1 MTQRLK
7 NSISYVLTWV
17 ATDAIDGLRAV
28 VKGLLKAGA
37 AVVELIG
44 WAVARSVQAV
54 KEVAAELLAAGATI
68 AELVVDTIKHPQN
81 ALDNLVRGLRELGK
95 TVGEIVNSA
104 FLQPAR
110 DAKKRVI
117 QALKDAGEGLL
128 EVLDG
133 LIEAGVGAL
142 DAAIAIVLEVFGVF
156 RKLRAD
162 EKTEAKL
169 VYKKSPPLDDVQI
182 FEGSFVSGMSD
193 LVPRPRGGGDHD
205 ADHPPARPGFDTTV
219 FPGNRHTLIHELG
232 HVWQGEVTGPYYMG
246 HALFSQVTLGN
257 AAYDYG
263 GEPALV
269 ANTAAG
275 GKLDTFNPEQQAQMI
290 ADFYI
295 ELKGGGEAPPPTT
308 RTSRRCGAA

>member
-1 MTQRLK
+1 M
-7 NSISYVLTWV
+7 
-17 ATDAIDGLRAV
+17 
-28 VKGLLKAGA
+28 
-37 AVVELIG
+37 
-44 WAVARSVQAV
+44 QAV
-54 KEVAAELLAAGATI
+54 KEVAAELLAAGAAI
-68 AELVVDTIKHPQN
+68 AELVVDTIKHPQS

-142 DAAIAIVLEVFGVF
+142 DTAIAIVLEVFGVF

-162 EKTEAKL
+162 EKSEAKL

-182 FEGSFVSGMSD
+182 FEGSFISGMSGWFRD
-193 LVPRPRGGGDHD
+193 NPVAVTTMRIIHLPT
-205 ADHPPARPGFDTTV
+205 GFDTTV
-219 FPGNRHTLIHELG
+219 YPDNRHTLIHELG

-246 HALFSQVTLGN
+246 HALASQVTLGN
-257 AAYDYG
+257 AAYAYG
-263 GEPALV
+263 GQPALV

-275 GKLDTFNPEQQAQMI
+275 GKLDKFNPEQQAQVI

-295 ELKGGGEAPPPTT
+295 ELKEGND
-308 RTSRRCGAA
+308 TSAFDPYIAEVRAA